1 MTPRTLKENVMS
13 EHIFDA
19 LARSTAAAA
28 SRRGYAR
35 ALTGLALGGL
45 WSSLLRLD
53 DVEAK
58 KGRKRRKKKRHKNKK
73 KKNQATTPPPTC
85 TSSCAGKVCGDD
97 GCGGSCGSCGP
108 GELCAQGQC
117 VTGQGT
123 CQTGQDICVD
133 FEHTCGTIGCHC
145 RTSMSNQT
153 RCGQE
158 HEIDDEHF
166 CASDA
171 ECALFFPD
179 TPGVFCAQASGQNC
193 PGRVQLCYAP
203 CPL

>member
-1 MTPRTLKENVMS
+1 MS
-13 EHIFDA
+13 EHVFDV
-19 LARSTAAAA
+19 LTRYTTAAA

-35 ALTGLALGGL
+35 ALAGLAAGGL
-45 WSSLLRLD
+45 WSSVLRLD

-58 KGRKRRKKKRHKNKK
+58 KGRKRKKKRNKNRKKKNP
-73 KKNQATTPPPTC
+73 ATTRTPTC

-97 GCGGSCGSCGP
+97 GCGGSCGTCRSTQLCG
-108 GELCAQGQC
+108 QGQC

-123 CQTGQDICVD
+123 CDPGQDICD
-133 FEHTCGTIGCHC
+133 NFEHTCGSTVGCHC

-158 HEIDDEHF
+158 HEISDEHF

-171 ECALFFPD
+171 ECANFFPN
-179 TPGVFCAQASGQNC
+179 TPGAFCGQAIGQNC
-193 PGRVQLCYAP
+193 PGGVGLCYAP
-203 CPL
+203 CPDS